1 MDINLETHS
10 GMNEIVSYGDNEVVI
25 RTSNNI
31 ELAYNQPLI
40 ISPTNFISNKATS
53 LDSNEDIVFLIGLK
67 PEVLIFT
74 NIAASH
80 FPPKIRTKFEA
91 HAIGVELM
99 SLGAACRTYNL
110 LVSEG
115 RKVVLIVRF

>member
-40 ISPTNFISNKATS
+40 LSPTDLITNEMTS
-53 LDSNEDIVFLIGLK
+53 IDNDEDITFLRGLK

-80 FPPKIRTKFEA
+80 FPPEIRTKFETDG
-91 HAIGVELM
+91 IGVELM

-115 RKVVLIVRF
+115 RKVVLSICF